1 MDMIVHTV
9 YAHRY
14 LLAVRWLRAK
24 VKRKANGVA
33 GEAVSYGRS
42 REAVFRTS
50 KTAKVPVE
58 TGRRPRGSR
67 PGRPSR
73 VGPVQTPA
81 SPHVPVSRGSGLSA
95 ACHPARSLS
104 LGCPR
109 RVRSRQGCRKRGAR
123 SGCLAPSAVSR
134 SSPAPGRATASGRR
148 GRASR
153 K

>member
-58 TGRRPRGSR
+58 TGRRPRGSC
-67 PGRPSR
+67 PGRPLPSR
-73 VGPVQTPA
+73 PRADPRLAPCAREQGLGSQRRLPPCPKPVLG
-81 SPHVPVSRGSGLSA
+81 VPTARPVPSGL
-95 ACHPARSLS
+95 
-104 LGCPR
+104 
-109 RVRSRQGCRKRGAR
+109 QERGAR